1 MSAQAVTAR
10 GGDQIIPTP
19 PGARPGRP
27 APWAGLSPAERS
39 IDVERIREAFA
50 TGPPPVRS
58 PAEAAGARASAVLAA
73 CFDEGDG
80 ASVVLTR
87 RARHLRSH
95 RGEVAFPGGGREGDE
110 SLWATALRE
119 AWEEVSLDPRAVE
132 PVGELDHLS
141 TVTSRAFIVPF
152 VGALPAP
159 PARLEPDPAEVDRV
173 LVVPFAE
180 LLLDGVYREELWRW
194 GDEHERPIHFFELHG
209 DTVWGATAAML
220 RSFLVRALGLPRDDR
235 MPI

>member
-1 MSAQAVTAR
+1 MADR
-10 GGDQIIPTP
+10 GGDQVIPTP

-27 APWAGLSPAERS
+27 APWAGMSPAERA
-39 IDVERIREAFA
+39 IDLERIREAFA

-73 CFDEGDG
+73 CFDEHDG

-87 RARHLRSH
+87 RAQHLRAH
-95 RGEVAFPGGGREGDE
+95 RGEVSFPGGGQEGSE

-119 AWEEVSLDPRAVE
+119 AWEEVSLDPDAVE

-141 TVTSRAFIVPF
+141 TVTSRSFIVPF
-152 VGALPAP
+152 VGALHSP
-159 PARLEPDPAEVDRV
+159 PDRLEPDPNEVERV
-173 LVVPFAE
+173 LVVPLAE
-180 LLLDGVYREELWRW
+180 LLLDGVYREELWQW
-194 GDEHERPIHFFELHG
+194 EGGQERPIHFFELHG

-220 RSFLVRALGLPRDDR
+220 RSFLTRALGLPRDDR
-235 MPI
+235 LPI